1 MEISGLKL
9 EGSKEIKKE
18 SAHLRML
25 FTAPHLAGSARN
37 LRVGAHLVELRNL
50 LSFVSMVV
58 DPSP

>member
-1 MEISGLKL
+1 
-9 EGSKEIKKE
+9 
-18 SAHLRML
+18 ML
-25 FTAPHLAGSARN
+25 FTAPPLAGSARN

>member
-1 MEISGLKL
+1 
-9 EGSKEIKKE
+9 
-18 SAHLRML
+18 ML
-25 FTAPHLAGSARN
+25 FTAPHLAGSDRN